1 VAKSDE
7 PDGPYAGWTLPAHPL
22 VAGLSVNSPDD
33 LQTAITVAKSVATT
47 KTTLPFT
54 SVEFDEEGV
63 DRFGTGPRSVDVVI
77 FGGYLG
83 GRVDD
88 QGTGYADADKTYWKV
103 LFLTATLS
111 DWLLV
116 PRNQILLHDRVADD
130 KAAYGLRDLL
140 WVRADAQV
148 GRGER
153 SMSAAALFLNGGF
166 TRAGDFAPSVSG
178 GTLASPNSG
187 LLCEAITPGCC
198 TRPSRP

>member
-1 VAKSDE
+1 M
-7 PDGPYAGWTLPAHPL
+7 PDTDPYQGWTLPAHPL
-22 VAGLSVNSPDD
+22 VAGLAVNSPDD
-33 LQTAITVAKSVATT
+33 LENAITIANALANAPARR
-47 KTTLPFT
+47 TLNAST
-54 SVEFDEEGV
+54 FDDTAV
-63 DRFGTGPRSVDVVI
+63 DKFGTGSLSPEVVI

-88 QGTGYADADKTYWKV
+88 HKSGVAEVVDNKYWKV
-103 LFLTATLS
+103 LFLDATVS
-111 DWLLV
+111 EWLLV

-148 GRGER
+148 GSGDRTK
-153 SMSAAALFLNGGF
+153 SAAALFLSGGF
-166 TRAGDFAPSVSG
+166 TRAGDFAPSVTG
-178 GTLASPNSG
+178 GTQPSPNSG